1 MYLKKWK
8 KVVAIMAFIITT
20 IMLIVVSI
28 LFSQNKMVEGVVAL
42 LSVLM
47 SLASLCMVVF

>member
-1 MYLKKWK
+1 M
-8 KVVAIMAFIITT
+8 AIMAFSITA

-28 LFSQNKMVEGVVAL
+28 LFWENKTVEGVVTL

-47 SLASLCMVVF
+47 SLASLCMVFF